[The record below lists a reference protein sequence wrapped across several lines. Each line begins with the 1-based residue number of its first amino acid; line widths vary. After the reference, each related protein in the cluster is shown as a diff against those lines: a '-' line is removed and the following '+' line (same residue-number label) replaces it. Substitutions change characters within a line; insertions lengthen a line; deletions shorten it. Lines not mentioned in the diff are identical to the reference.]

1 MSDAGPPGRRSFDLT
16 VNLGHVI
23 IIVSTVVGIVGS
35 HYVSDYRL
43 AALERQAGTIEAKL
57 DRFTALIIDAAVTAQ
72 RLKEL
77 ERRLDL
83 AEKR

>member
-1 MSDAGPPGRRSFDLT
+1 MSDPGPPGKRGFDLT

-23 IIVSTVVGIVGS
+23 IIVSTCAGIAGS

-43 AALERQAGTIEAKL
+43 AALERQVGAIETKL
-57 DRFTALIIDAAVTAQ
+57 DRFTALVIDAAVTAQ

>member
-1 MSDAGPPGRRSFDLT
+1 MSDLTPPGKRGFDLT

-23 IIVSTVVGIVGS
+23 IIASTIVGIVGS

-43 AALERQAGTIEAKL
+43 AALERQVGTIETKL
-57 DRFTALIIDAAVTAQ
+57 DRFTALVIEAAVTAQ
-72 RLKEL
+72 RLKEV